1 MITDKILI
9 KRIFI
14 MLVSGSK
21 DNNQRLLIRN
31 IVGSIKPN
39 NQSNTLDKQVNTTS
53 IFFKYESKIIK
64 NCFTHGCFQ
73 PLIKI
78 RF

>member
-9 KRIFI
+9 KRIFT
-14 MLVSGSK
+14 MLVFGSK

-53 IFFKYESKIIK
+53 IFLNMKAK
-64 NCFTHGCFQ
+64 
-73 PLIKI
+73 
-78 RF
+78 